1 MDIPAGFTVDNLCKD
16 KRFDGRSYKFKSG
29 AVDWWFRRKN
39 KKDASVPVA
48 IYFNGL
54 QLSFIMWGKDEDNH
68 LIVSYDRSGNIET
81 QAEVVSGV
89 TTFIVMKNSQG
100 EWFKITVGAYG
111 TNVPL

>member
-1 MDIPAGFTVDNLCKD
+1 MDVPAGFTVDNLCKD

-39 KKDASVPVA
+39 KKDATIPVA

-68 LIVSYDRSGNIET
+68 LIVSYDRGGNIES
-81 QAEVVSGV
+81 QSEIISGV
-89 TTFIVMKNSQG
+89 TTNIVIKDSRG
-100 EWFKITVGAYG
+100 EWAKIIAG
-111 TNVPL
+111 TYDVNLV